1 MAARFHFGLQP
12 LLDRR
17 KRIEETKQ
25 QAYAARRRELDQHAD
40 QTERLNGA
48 LASAARGSGPAA
60 PLAYLDGA
68 IRAQRRRIAELEAP
82 LEHARQELIAASRDR
97 RVIEKLLERRRRA
110 FEALRARREEREL
123 DDANRALRLRSG

>member
-25 QAYAARRRELDQHAD
+25 QAYAARRRELDKHAD
-40 QTERLNGA
+40 QMERLNAA
-48 LASAARGSGPAA
+48 LASAATGSGPAA

-82 LEHARQELIAASRDR
+82 LEDARQELIAASRDR

>member
-82 LEHARQELIAASRDR
+82 LEDARQELIAASRDR

-110 FEALRARREEREL
+110 FEALRVRREEREL
-123 DDANRALRLRSG
+123 DDANRRSRGS